1 MSSRLTLAILRK
13 IFSFTR
19 WTELFFEYVFA
30 LGGSISS
37 SSGQQI
43 SNKSRSPTYRAV
55 ETGTPLPRV
64 QKVVPFF
71 SFSYII
77 MSFVPTHTASNRYYK
92 DQQQIIKNKSKRQRE
107 RERGLLIQ
115 KGDQE
120 QFTVVDPFLF
130 FKKRSSGLYAFFLFL
145 LSSHS
150 GNRLCQI
157 CNY

>member
-19 WTELFFEYVFA
+19 WTELFFVCVFA

-107 RERGLLIQ
+107 RERL
-115 KGDQE
+115 
-120 QFTVVDPFLF
+120 VDPERRSRTVYSGGSFSFL
-130 FKKRSSGLYAFFLFL
+130 
-145 LSSHS
+145 
-150 GNRLCQI
+150 
-157 CNY
+157 

>member
-30 LGGSISS
+30 LGDRYRHH
-37 SSGQQI
+37 QDNI

-107 RERGLLIQ
+107 RERL
-115 KGDQE
+115 
-120 QFTVVDPFLF
+120 VDPERRSRTVYSGGSFSFL
-130 FKKRSSGLYAFFLFL
+130 
-145 LSSHS
+145 
-150 GNRLCQI
+150 
-157 CNY
+157 